1 MLHWSLP
8 PARVKSLFY
17 TEFVLYRVFTAVQS
31 FRSRTA
37 IVALNPLEHETLVE
51 LFTLYFHYFIFCKQV
66 SLAFQSVVSHVMTY
80 VLCQLL
86 FASYPR

>member
-17 TEFVLYRVFTAVQS
+17 TEFVLYRVFIAVQS
-31 FRSRTA
+31 FWSRTA
-37 IVALNPLEHETLVE
+37 FVALNRLEHETLVE
-51 LFTLYFHYFIFCKQV
+51 LFTLYFYYFIFCKQV